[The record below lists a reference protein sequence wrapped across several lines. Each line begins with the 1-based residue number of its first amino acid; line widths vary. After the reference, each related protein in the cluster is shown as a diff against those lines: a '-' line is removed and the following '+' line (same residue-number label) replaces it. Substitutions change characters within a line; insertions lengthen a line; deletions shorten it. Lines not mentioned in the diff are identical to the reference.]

1 MGKEIT
7 IRDRR
12 RQIEQ
17 IASTAFGEQYTD
29 GSGQIVEA
37 EALVID
43 VLADLRHFC
52 DGRALDFG
60 KLDKAAYDHYCTEK
74 AEERAGRRPK

>member
-1 MGKEIT
+1 MGTEIT

-12 RQIEQ
+12 RRIEQ
-17 IASTAFGEQYTD
+17 IASTPFGEQYTD

-52 DGRALDFG
+52 DGRGLDFG
-60 KLDKAAYDHYCTEK
+60 MLDKTAYDHYCTEK
-74 AEERAGRRPK
+74 AEERAEHRPK